1 MDKRTDLNRGHVPL
15 HVIEWRPRTKLG
27 ARTRAKYTAPDP
39 DPVIR
44 VSDAVP
50 EPGRVV
56 AEVVLAVRP
65 AGDGCAAAVGRDDE
79 AEDGEGEEDGDE
91 EDHDEEVEPERPGD
105 PEAGADEAGE
115 GDDEDDEA
123 DGEERRLEEAL
134 AGGVAL
140 RHPQAAADER
150 DGGYHREQVQ
160 EADHRVAKPV
170 HLNFFFFAP

>member
-1 MDKRTDLNRGHVPL
+1 MQ
-15 HVIEWRPRTKLG
+15 VIERRPRTELG
-27 ARTRAKYTAPDP
+27 AGTRAKNTAPDP

-56 AEVVLAVRP
+56 AEVVLPVRP
-65 AGDGCAAAVGRDDE
+65 AGDGAPAAAGRNDE
-79 AEDGEGEEDGDE
+79 AEDGEGEEGGDE

-105 PEAGADEAGE
+105 AEAGADEAGE

-150 DGGYHREQVQ
+150 DGGYHREKVQ
-160 EADHRVAKPV
+160 ESDHRVAKPV
-170 HLNFFFFAP
+170 HLLSSSPLCYL